1 MKLRRAAWLATLAL
15 VLSTLASTTAFADTL
30 TMSLAPNR
38 DSSYGGGAF
47 IATVNNGPLGGSVF
61 YTFCLEY
68 SEHFSPGPTYNYVIN
83 SKAVNGGVGPE
94 GDPIS
99 LGAAY
104 LYSQYLDD
112 PNHANWTAQQQRNL
126 QEAIWFLEDEN
137 GGQNNSLIAAAQAA
151 LGVDLGNLKANANG
165 AYGVVALNLTD
176 SNGNLV
182 QDQMA
187 RVPEAGATLLLS
199 MSLVGLGWFARRKNL
214 LPSGVRP
221 A

>member
-83 SKAVNGGVGPE
+83 TKAVNGGVGPE

-104 LYSQYLDD
+104 LYSQYLDSN
-112 PNHANWTAQQQRNL
+112 PASLNGANQRAY

-137 GGQNNSLIAAAQAA
+137 GGQNNSLIAAAQVA
-151 LGVDLGNLKANANG
+151 LGVLVNLKADANG

-199 MSLVGLGWFARRKNL
+199 ISLVGLGWFARRKNL